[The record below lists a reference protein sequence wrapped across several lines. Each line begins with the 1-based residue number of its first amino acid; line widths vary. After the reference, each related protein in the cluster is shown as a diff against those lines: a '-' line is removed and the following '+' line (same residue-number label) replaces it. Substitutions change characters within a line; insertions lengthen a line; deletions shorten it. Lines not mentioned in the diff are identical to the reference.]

1 MSKKQTLETLGFK
14 GILAP
19 QTGLEPVTLRLTA
32 ACSNVRLV
40 YIPERLVSDILI
52 FSLFSPVDKSVF
64 YTAESS
70 EISCHCSQ
78 NCL

>member
-40 YIPERLVSDILI
+40 YIPERLVSG
-52 FSLFSPVDKSVF
+52 FAVFRLFIPVDKSVF
-64 YTAESS
+64 YTAVSS
-70 EISCHCSQ
+70 GRLCHCSQ
-78 NCL
+78 NC